1 MVSFGRVPASRPAT
15 GLLPADAA
23 RLHLDA
29 ELEYLRVALNVG
41 ARRLERVGLLPGRQ
55 SAAVA
60 DPFMRAPPSD
70 PAETDAVSDAAD
82 RRDALVAHLSR
93 DGDAPPLMTLAQR
106 LELDEDDRLL
116 MTVALASEIAA
127 DFRAIFALFDPRGR
141 EVPTLASVLSAL
153 VPPPRWFAVRSR
165 LDPDHALARYG
176 LIVREEG
183 LETPPGLHDSIR
195 PSLRLLR
202 IARGDTGLDPTML
215 AYAQLFARVDEADAP
230 LPIILQAADAG
241 QFAHMRDVVDF
252 SRATP
257 DAMPLL
263 VLRGAGGA
271 GRARWTREI
280 ARHLGKATLV
290 VDLHA
295 AAMDARGT
303 SERPPLAVAL
313 AAALREARIHD
324 AVLALRNYERFAE
337 PQPMGGGEEDESSVP
352 TRAPTHHLSLRL
364 EQCLAGHPNPVA
376 LLVPTDFADFP
387 ELRRGLEIVDLAM
400 PDPATLQSL
409 WERHFPAD
417 KLTAGVTFDALVA
430 AFRLTPGELESAAKE
445 GVRALALS
453 RKPEASAD
461 MAMLQEIVK
470 SQRRHRLRDI
480 ATLVTRGY
488 HWNDLIAPA
497 TVFAQL
503 RELLSRYR
511 HRHRVMEV
519 WGMKRRFGEAQGISA
534 LFEGPPG
541 TGKTMAANIVAREL
555 GLDLF
560 QVDLSK
566 VMSKYIGETEKHL
579 ATLFD
584 EAERAQAL
592 ILFDEADSLFAK
604 RTEVKDSHDR
614 HANLKVNYLLQ
625 RIERFSGIAVLTTNL
640 PENFDEAFGR
650 RVTVKVHFP
659 KPGIEA
665 RKLLWTSML
674 TGLPTRIDDF
684 DLNEVSREF
693 ELSGG
698 LIRNSVLRAAFMAAA
713 RDIVIDY
720 GLLEIAARIE
730 LKHQGKLMRGDPLK
744 DLVENF
750 DNSVRA
756 TPNADIENF
765 DSSARTTPNAN
776 IENFDSSP
784 TTTPNANI
792 ENFDSSPTATPN
804 ADIENFDSS
813 ARTTPNADIE
823 NFDRSAPVTPNAD
836 IASDFETA

>member
-1 MVSFGRVPASRPAT
+1 MRMLKDARISLQLP
-15 GLLPADAA
+15 PADVS

-29 ELEYLRVALNVG
+29 ELDYLRVALQVG
-41 ARRLERVGLLPGRQ
+41 ARRLERAGLLPGRPTT
-55 SAAVA
+55 AA
-60 DPFMRAPPSD
+60 DPFSRPPPAD
-70 PAETDAVSDAAD
+70 PSEVDAVSEAAAK
-82 RRDALVAHLSR
+82 RDALVARLVR
-93 DGDAPPLMTLAQR
+93 DGEPPLVTLSTR
-106 LELDEDDRLL
+106 LGLDDDDRLL
-116 MTVALASEIAA
+116 MTVALASETAA
-127 DFRAIFALFDPRGR
+127 DFPAMFALFDPRGR
-141 EVPTLASVLSAL
+141 DIPTLASVLMAL
-153 VPPPRWFAVRSR
+153 VPPPRWFAVRTR
-165 LDPDHALARYG
+165 LDPDHPLARHG
-176 LIVREEG
+176 LIVRDEG
-183 LETPPGLHDSIR
+183 LEAPPGLHDAIR

-202 IARGDTGLDPTML
+202 IARGETGLDPTMA
-215 AYAQLFARVDEADAP
+215 AYAELFPLDAETTP
-230 LPIILQAADAG
+230 VVFEDVERQRF
-241 QFAHMRDVVDF
+241 QRMREVVDF
-252 SRATP
+252 AVADP
-257 DAMPLL
+257 DRLPLL

-280 ARHLGKATLV
+280 GRHLGKATIV

-303 SERPPLAVAL
+303 TERPPLAVAL
-313 AAALREARIHD
+313 AAALREARVHD

-337 PQPMGGGEEDESSVP
+337 PQAMGGGEEDESNVP
-352 TRAPTHHLSLRL
+352 SRAPTHHLSLRL

-387 ELRRGLEIVDLAM
+387 EVRRGIEIVDLPM
-400 PDPATLQSL
+400 PEPASL
-409 WERHFPAD
+409 LALWRMHFPEAKLAAD
-417 KLTAGVTFDALVA
+417 TTFDTLVS
-430 AFRLTPGELESAAKE
+430 AFRLTPGELEVAARE
-445 GVRALALS
+445 GVRSLQINQAQGTPDA
-453 RKPEASAD
+453 RAD

-488 HWNDLIAPA
+488 RWEDLIAPP

-519 WGMKRRFGEAQGISA
+519 WGLKRRFGEAQGISA

-604 RTEVKDSHDR
+604 RTEVKDSGDR

-659 KPGIEA
+659 KPDLEA
-665 RKLLWTSML
+665 RKLLWRSML
-674 TGLPTRIDDF
+674 QGLPQKLDEF
-684 DLNEVSREF
+684 DLNEVAREF

-713 RDIVIDY
+713 REVDIDY
-720 GLLEIAARIE
+720 DLLEIAARIE

-744 DLVENF
+744 DLVE
-750 DNSVRA
+750 R
-756 TPNADIENF
+756 F
-765 DSSARTTPNAN
+765 DSGPRAGEQGGAQGDEDSDWSAT
-776 IENFDSSP
+776 
-784 TTTPNANI
+784 
-792 ENFDSSPTATPN
+792 
-804 ADIENFDSS
+804 
-813 ARTTPNADIE
+813 
-823 NFDRSAPVTPNAD
+823 
-836 IASDFETA
+836 